1 MDRNDTLRDKHRL
14 SLVVNV
20 LVFSH
25 LYRLVLIG
33 KVVKFLKG
41 HKVLTAQRRSVER
54 VFYFNLHFLAV
65 GCECVITFHTL
76 SVDKKLGV
84 FLFQH
89 LPAFQLIFCAFFQ
102 PVKRNRVNDCY
113 LFASHDRLLAVLACG
128 CGMDRDFFLVFISQ
142 CP

>member
-1 MDRNDTLRDKHRL
+1 MDRDDTLRDKHRL

-20 LVFSH
+20 LVFCH

-41 HKVLTAQRRSVER
+41 YKVLTAKRRSVER
-54 VFYFNLHFLAV
+54 IFHFNLHFLAV
-65 GCECVITFHTL
+65 GGECVITFHTL

-89 LPAFQLIFCAFFQ
+89 LPAFELIFCSFFQ
-102 PVKRNRVNDCY
+102 SVKGNRVNDCY
-113 LFASHDRLLAVLACG
+113 LFASHDRLFTILACG